1 MILLKKTEEYRTES
15 ENEAKEVMDEFRQK
29 ASEDGYE
36 IAALGYT
43 YKEKKSKG
51 EIIDSAFIVKI
62 VKNYNKIFEV

>member
-36 IAALGYT
+36 IAVLGYT

-51 EIIDSAFIVKI
+51 EIIDSAFIVKV